1 MAQVVLPPPPLH
13 EVAPEDEAAQGR
25 EPREVEPFASNGVG
39 DTRECRELF
48 GIECLIEL
56 PLSHDILDLHSG
68 ELFLPF
74 HCLDAE
80 RGQVGRIRWVKILPS
95 PNQIGLGI
103 RVDLTGHSASL
114 EGMASP
120 KALNGFLR
128 IRSERTLSGNAA

>member
-1 MAQVVLPPPPLH
+1 M
-13 EVAPEDEAAQGR
+13 
-25 EPREVEPFASNGVG
+25 EPFAGDGVG
-39 DTRECRELF
+39 DTHECRELLR
-48 GIECLIEL
+48 IECLIEL

-74 HCLDAE
+74 HGFGAD

-103 RVDLTGHSASL
+103 RVDLAKRCASL
-114 EGMASP
+114 EGMAP
-120 KALNGFLR
+120 PEALNGVIR